1 MRRSGLIFLSLI
13 GIGLAGCNF
22 APITKAPRVNTS
34 RTYPNDAGGSPN
46 DKLAK
51 ENILDLGWEDFFTDP
66 RLKMLIQNALE
77 YNRDLAGQFEAIL
90 QARGQ
95 YMAQRGMLLPQIGIT
110 EQAQFMDPSDAA
122 GYSFAPGSGRGSPF
136 FTYFDEG
143 IGFSSYE
150 VDFWGRI
157 ANMSK
162 AQKELALQN
171 SENLR
176 NMWLTILSEVANT
189 YINWLEDRDLL
200 ILACETYLSQK
211 HTLDLIQ
218 MTYNMGQ
225 ADALTVEDAKTQVE
239 QAATQANQASR
250 LLAEDE
256 HMLTE
261 LVGGKMPEFLPP
273 PKPLGQQTI
282 LRDLPAGLPSQ
293 LLTQRP
299 DIRAM
304 EHKLR
309 QTNAEIGSARAAF
322 FPKFTLSAS
331 EGNNALQFN
340 HLFSKFAQTW
350 SLNPQMTIPVLTWGV
365 NLGNLRTAE
374 SQAKQAA
381 ADYQKTALA
390 AIHEVSDALTARETY
405 FRQEKHTQRLVDAT
419 GKGYALA
426 WMKYQEGIENYQIV
440 LEQQRSF
447 YNAQQSLIQVEAAR
461 FQNIVTVYRVLGGG
475 WRKNGVLDAPVEKRD
490 ATKAELP
497 ARKRPTWL
505 RGWWEGNG
513 FGKGF

>member
-1 MRRSGLIFLSLI
+1 MKRFRLILAGFLGLFF
-13 GIGLAGCNF
+13 AGCNF
-22 APITKAPRVNTS
+22 APITKRPHINTP
-34 RTYPNDAGGSPN
+34 RTYPDDAGGKTD
-46 DKLAK
+46 DKLAS

-77 YNRDLAGQFEAIL
+77 YNRDLAGQFEEIL

-110 EQAQFMDPSDAA
+110 ENAEFMDPSDAA
-122 GYSFAPGSGRGSPF
+122 GYSFAPGSGRANPF
-136 FTYFDEG
+136 FQYYSEG
-143 IGFSSYE
+143 IGFASYE
-150 VDFWGRI
+150 IDFWGRI
-157 ANMSK
+157 ANLSK

-176 NMWLTILSEVANT
+176 SLWLTILSEVAGT
-189 YINWLEDRDLL
+189 YIRWLEDRDLL

-218 MTYNMGQ
+218 MTFNMGQ
-225 ADALTVEDAKTQVE
+225 ADGLTVADAKTQVE
-239 QAATQANQASR
+239 QSATQVEQASR
-250 LLAEDE
+250 LMAQDE

-273 PKPLGQQTI
+273 PKPLGEQTV

-293 LLTQRP
+293 LLNQRP
-299 DIRAM
+299 DIRSA

-322 FPKFTLSAS
+322 FPKFTLSAT

-340 HLFSKFAQTW
+340 HLFSKFAETFTI
-350 SLNPQMTIPVLTWGV
+350 NPQMTIPVLTWGV
-365 NLGNLRTAE
+365 NTGNLKSAE

-381 ADYQKTALA
+381 AFYQKTALE
-390 AIHEVSDALTARETY
+390 AIHEVSDALTARDTY
-405 FRQEKHTQRLVDAT
+405 AKQEKHTQLLVDST
-419 GKGYALA
+419 GRSYSLA

-447 YNAQQSLIQVEAAR
+447 YSAQQNLIQVEAAR
-461 FQNIVTVYRVLGGG
+461 FQNLVTVYRVLGGG
-475 WRKNGVLDAPVEKRD
+475 WRKNGTLDAPVEKKD
-490 ATKAELP
+490 ATRAEFP
-497 ARKRPTWL
+497 RQKRPTWL

-513 FGKGF
+513 YGKGF